1 MPACGD
7 ITRPAAS
14 RRPSFRSLDLYN
26 GRIVLRRLL
35 MVLGLAGLAAGAVYL
50 GIRGGMS
57 FERNRLCCNMPL
69 ERNLGVAVRETFGLV
84 QYASQIGQDRWVS
97 KVAFLGVNDGFFLD
111 VGSGDG
117 YVDSNTW
124 ALERL
129 GWKGICIDP
138 YPVNMEGRTCRV
150 VPKVVDAAAGRT
162 VRFSQA
168 GVVGGITEYL
178 GRWKSLADRARTT
191 EFVTVTL
198 ADVLEEAAAPRF
210 IHFISLDIEGAEY
223 QALRGFPFD
232 RYEIGALAI
241 EHNFEEPKRTQI
253 AELLA
258 SKGYE
263 RTGGLLHDD
272 FYLRRSMIRPEAP
285 H

>member
-1 MPACGD
+1 MW
-7 ITRPAAS
+7 
-14 RRPSFRSLDLYN
+14 
-26 GRIVLRRLL
+26 RRLAKR
-35 MVLGLAGLAAGAVYL
+35 VLLTCCAAGAVYL

-57 FERNRLCCNMPL
+57 FERNRLCCNMPI
-69 ERNLGVAVRETFGLV
+69 ERNLGVSVREAFGIV
-84 QYASQIGQDRWVS
+84 RYPSQIGQDRWVS
-97 KVAFLGVNDGFFLD
+97 KIAFLGVNDGFFLD

-124 ALERL
+124 TLERL
-129 GWKGICIDP
+129 GWTGICVDP
-138 YPVNMEGRTCRV
+138 FPKNMEGRTCRQV
-150 VPKVVDAAAGRT
+150 RKAVDSVGGRT

-168 GVVGGITEYL
+168 GEVGGITEHL
-178 GRWKSLADRARTT
+178 GRWKPIADRARTVDL
-191 EFVTVTL
+191 VTVTL
-198 ADVLEEAAAPRF
+198 GEILQEAGAPPF
-210 IHFISLDIEGAEY
+210 IHFVSLDIEGAEY
-223 QALRGFPFD
+223 EALRGFPFD
-232 RYEIGALAI
+232 KYTVGALAV

-272 FYLRRSMIRPEAP
+272 FYLRRAAANSEAS